1 MPNTP
6 NDDPFPPGRGPDIL
20 IDRRRRTPIT
30 EIIKKESFHSKGWHA
45 VVSMITVVAGCACF
59 VLSCV
64 AAMLIMK
71 KTDK

>member
-1 MPNTP
+1 M
-6 NDDPFPPGRGPDIL
+6 
-20 IDRRRRTPIT
+20 T

-45 VVSMITVVAGCACF
+45 VVSMVTVAAGCACF

-71 KTDK
+71 KAERE

>member
-1 MPNTP
+1 M
-6 NDDPFPPGRGPDIL
+6 
-20 IDRRRRTPIT
+20 T
-30 EIIKKESFHSKGWHA
+30 EIIKKESFHSTGWHA